1 MSDTIEDR
9 LKTMIVERLF
19 LKIEPSEIGNEDDL
33 MDTLS
38 VDSVQIFEI
47 VIGLEEEFG
56 VVFEEE
62 EFDIELFKSVKTMT
76 DAIQEKQT

>member
-47 VIGLEEEFG
+47 VIGLEEEFS

-76 DAIQEKQT
+76 DAIQEKQK

>member
-9 LKTMIVERLF
+9 LKTMIVERLL

-76 DAIQEKQT
+76 DAIQEKQK

>member
-76 DAIQEKQT
+76 DAIQEKQK

>member
-33 MDTLS
+33 MDTLG
-38 VDSVQIFEI
+38 VDYVQIFEI
-47 VIGLEEEFG
+47 VIGLEEEFS

-76 DAIQEKQT
+76 DAIQEKQK